1 LNPRIESLRH
11 NKAPIRARP
20 LSALASLLFMPTPL
34 PPTAPHQ
41 LRIQDFHYDLPAGRI
56 APEPLPD
63 RAASRLLVSRAGVL
77 SDKIFRDLPGE
88 LPADSLL
95 IFNDTQVVRAR
106 LLAHRPSGGAV
117 ELFCLEPVAP
127 HRALELAL
135 QQTAAATWRC
145 LVGNGR
151 RWKSGPVTLEFSFAG
166 QPATLWAER
175 QATEAG
181 GESLIDFRW
190 EPSSLP
196 FAEVLRAAGHLPLP
210 PYLHRPDTA
219 IDAVRYQT
227 VYAAHEG
234 AVAAPTAGLHFTPEL
249 LHELAQR
256 GVATGQVTL
265 HVGAGTFQPV
275 KADTM
280 ADHPMHAE
288 PIIVQA
294 SMLRQLLAHRP
305 RPVIAVGTTS
315 LRTLESL
322 YWLGAALVRQPTQLD
337 LTVSQWQPYEEILPD
352 VAPGTALQ
360 ALLTHLEATGSDALE
375 ASTRLLIAPG
385 YRFRLVQGLITNFHQ
400 PESTLLLLVAAL
412 LGPDWRAVYEHALA
426 HGYRFLSYGD
436 SSLLLPG

>member
-1 LNPRIESLRH
+1 MS
-11 NKAPIRARP
+11 
-20 LSALASLLFMPTPL
+20 SPTP
-34 PPTAPHQ
+34 ADPHQ
-41 LRIQDFHYDLPAGRI
+41 LRIQDFHYDLPAERI

-63 RAASRLLVSRAGVL
+63 RAASRLLVSRAGVIT
-77 SDKIFRDLPGE
+77 DKTFRDLPGE
-88 LPADSLL
+88 LPPDTLL

-106 LLAHRPSGGAV
+106 LLAKRPTGGVV

-151 RWKSGPVTLEFSFAG
+151 RWKEGPLRLDFSFAG

-175 QATEAG
+175 QAIEES

-190 EPSSLP
+190 EPASLP

-219 IDAVRYQT
+219 TDAVRYQT

-249 LHELAQR
+249 LEELAQR
-256 GVATGQVTL
+256 GTATGRVTL

-280 ADHPMHAE
+280 DGHPMHAE

-294 SMLRQLLAHRP
+294 SLLRQLLAHRP

-322 YWLGAALVRQPTQLD
+322 YWLGASLVRQPGQTTLA
-337 LTVSQWQPYEEILPD
+337 VAQWQPYEETELVISPE
-352 VAPGTALQ
+352 AALQ
-360 ALLTHLEATGSDALE
+360 ALLAHLDATGTDTLE

-400 PESTLLLLVAAL
+400 PESTLLLLVSAL
-412 LGPDWRAVYEHALA
+412 LGPGWRTVYDHALT

-436 SSLLLPG
+436 SSLLLPS

>member
-1 LNPRIESLRH
+1 MSSPPS
-11 NKAPIRARP
+11 AP
-20 LSALASLLFMPTPL
+20 T
-34 PPTAPHQ
+34 Q
-41 LRIQDFHYDLPAGRI
+41 LRIQDFHYDLPAARI

-63 RAASRLLVSRAGVL
+63 RAASRLLVSRAGVIT
-77 SDKIFRDLPGE
+77 DKVFRDLPGE
-88 LPADSLL
+88 LPPDTLL

-106 LLAHRPSGGAV
+106 LLAHRPTGGTV

-135 QQTAAATWRC
+135 QQTGAATWRC

-151 RWKSGPVTLEFSFAG
+151 RWKSGLVTLDFAFAG

-175 QATEAG
+175 QATEAS

-249 LHELAQR
+249 LAELAAR
-256 GVATGQVTL
+256 GIATGRVTL

-294 SMLRQLLAHRP
+294 SLLRQLLAHRP

-322 YWLGAALVRQPTQLD
+322 YWLGAALAREPAQPLLAVT
-337 LTVSQWQPYEEILPD
+337 QWQPYEETEPVISPE
-352 VAPGTALQ
+352 TALE
-360 ALLTHLEATGSDALE
+360 ALLAHLDATGSDTLE

-412 LGPDWRAVYEHALA
+412 LGPEWRAVYDHALA

-436 SSLLLPG
+436 SSLLLPS